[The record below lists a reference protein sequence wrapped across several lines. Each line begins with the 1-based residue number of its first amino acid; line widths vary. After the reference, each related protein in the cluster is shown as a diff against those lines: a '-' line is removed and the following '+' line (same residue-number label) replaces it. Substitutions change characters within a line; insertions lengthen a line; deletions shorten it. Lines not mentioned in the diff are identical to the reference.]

1 MEQQHDLSEVLEVAS
16 IAGHILLENGA
27 EISRVEDIMARIS
40 TYYGVDKGNFF
51 VLSNG
56 IFTTGMSGGKVEKA
70 GGQASTYANVEF
82 IPIRP
87 IQLQK
92 VVQVNQLSYDIS
104 AGKCT
109 LEEARARLEKIRST
123 PAKPMWEQT
132 LGSAFGAAG
141 FCAVFGGGWLDCG
154 AAFVVGLLLNVFIFL
169 VSGRYMSRIVGGIC
183 NALVAT
189 LLCVGC
195 YHVGFG
201 NSLANIIIGAIMPLI
216 PGVPFVNGVRDLANA
231 DYLAGLTRL
240 TDALLGFFCIAIGVS
255 VGFIL
260 DGALSGGLIELNGVW
275 ANPETASL
283 LVQTL
288 AAFIG
293 TTAFAVLFGVPRK
306 QYIPS
311 GIVGALG
318 WLLYLILFRKAGMS
332 AAIATLISTIFIGIL
347 SRVFAVIEKCPAAV
361 FLLCGI
367 FPLVPGAGVFW
378 CTYYLISSQIEQSSS
393 AGFLAGKVAI
403 AIVLGIILAME
414 LPQRFFSGHRRFSHE
429 EEHRHTDH
437 AHRHAEDFLHADFL
451 LVQDGVGKDDQDG
464 CESHQGGSD
473 SRIRV
478 LDGHQGKRY
487 AEGGPEERKDGDI
500 GQSLAVMERRFQ
512 AGQVLLERHERQES
526 GTADEGAD
534 HRGRKRQHRVHEF
547 GGAGRDR
554 RLVMLHADLAEDE
567 ADTLSGA
574 GAKTQQDAFQRQGQ
588 LHLMTFSFT

>member
-40 TYYGVDKGNFF
+40 TYFGVDRGNFF

-56 IFTTGMSGGKVEKA
+56 IFTTGSAGKVEKA

-92 VVQVNQLSYDIS
+92 VVEVNQLSYDIS
-104 AGKCT
+104 AGKCS
-109 LEEARARLEKIRST
+109 LEEARQRLEKIRST

-154 AAFVVGLLLNVFIFL
+154 AAFVVGCLLSLFIFL

-183 NALVAT
+183 NALVTT

-195 YHVGFG
+195 YRIGFG
-201 NSLANIIIGAIMPLI
+201 NSLANIIIGAVMPLI

-255 VGFIL
+255 VGFML
-260 DGALSGGLIELNGVW
+260 DGVISGGLIELNGVW

-283 LVQTL
+283 AIQTL
-288 AAFIG
+288 AAFVG
-293 TTAFAVLFGVPRK
+293 TVAFAVLFGVPRK
-306 QYIPS
+306 QYIAA

-318 WLLYLILFRKAGMS
+318 WLLYLVLFRHAGMTP
-332 AAIATLISTIFIGIL
+332 AIATVISTVFIGIM

-378 CTYYLISSQIEQSSS
+378 CTYYLISSHLDLSGT
-393 AGFLAGKVAI
+393 AGFTAAKI
-403 AIVLGIILAME
+403 AVSIVIGIILAME
-414 LPQRFFSGHRRFSHE
+414 LPQRFFSGHRRFSH
-429 EEHRHTDH
+429 
-437 AHRHAEDFLHADFL
+437 
-451 LVQDGVGKDDQDG
+451 
-464 CESHQGGSD
+464 
-473 SRIRV
+473 
-478 LDGHQGKRY
+478 
-487 AEGGPEERKDGDI
+487 
-500 GQSLAVMERRFQ
+500 
-512 AGQVLLERHERQES
+512 
-526 GTADEGAD
+526 
-534 HRGRKRQHRVHEF
+534 
-547 GGAGRDR
+547 
-554 RLVMLHADLAEDE
+554 
-567 ADTLSGA
+567 
-574 GAKTQQDAFQRQGQ
+574 
-588 LHLMTFSFT
+588 

>member
-40 TYYGVDKGNFF
+40 TYFGVDKGNFF

-56 IFTTGMSGGKVEKA
+56 IFTTGMSGGKMEKA

-92 VVQVNQLSYDIS
+92 VVEVNQLSYDIS

-109 LEEARARLEKIRST
+109 LQEARTRLEKIRNT
-123 PAKPMWEQT
+123 PAKPVWEQV

-154 AAFVVGLLLNVFIFL
+154 AAFLVGCLLYPFILL
-169 VSGRYMSRIVGGIC
+169 VSGRYMSRIVGGIS

-189 LLCVGC
+189 LLCVAC
-195 YHVGFG
+195 YHLGFG
-201 NSLANIIIGAIMPLI
+201 NSLSNIIIGAIMPLI

-255 VGFIL
+255 VGFIV
-260 DGALSGGLIELNGVW
+260 DGAFSHGIIELAGVSL
-275 ANPETASL
+275 NPETSSL
-283 LVQTL
+283 FVQTL

-306 QYIPS
+306 QYVAA

-318 WLLYLILFRKAGMS
+318 WLLYLILFRHAGMS

-347 SRVFAVIEKCPAAV
+347 SRVFAVVEKCPAAV

-378 CTYYLISSQIEQSSS
+378 STYYLISNQFELSST
-393 AGFLAGKVAI
+393 AGFTAGKIAI

-414 LPQRFFSGHRRFSHE
+414 LPQRFFSG
-429 EEHRHTDH
+429 
-437 AHRHAEDFLHADFL
+437 
-451 LVQDGVGKDDQDG
+451 
-464 CESHQGGSD
+464 
-473 SRIRV
+473 
-478 LDGHQGKRY
+478 
-487 AEGGPEERKDGDI
+487 
-500 GQSLAVMERRFQ
+500 
-512 AGQVLLERHERQES
+512 
-526 GTADEGAD
+526 
-534 HRGRKRQHRVHEF
+534 RKR
-547 GGAGRDR
+547 
-554 RLVMLHADLAEDE
+554 
-567 ADTLSGA
+567 LS
-574 GAKTQQDAFQRQGQ
+574 
-588 LHLMTFSFT
+588 H

>member
-40 TYYGVDKGNFF
+40 TYFGVDKGNFF

-56 IFTTGMSGGKVEKA
+56 IFTTGSAGKVEKA

-92 VVQVNQLSYDIS
+92 VVEVNQLSYDIS
-104 AGKCT
+104 AGKCS
-109 LEEARARLEKIRST
+109 LEEARQRLEKIRST

-154 AAFVVGLLLNVFIFL
+154 AAFVVGCLLNLFIFL

-183 NALVAT
+183 NALVTT

-195 YHVGFG
+195 YRIGFG
-201 NSLANIIIGAIMPLI
+201 NSLANIIIGAVMPLI

-255 VGFIL
+255 VGFML
-260 DGALSGGLIELNGVW
+260 DGVLSGGIIELNGVW

-283 LVQTL
+283 GIQTL
-288 AAFIG
+288 AAFVG
-293 TTAFAVLFGVPRK
+293 TVAFAVLFGVPRR
-306 QYIPS
+306 QYIAA

-318 WLLYLILFRKAGMS
+318 WLLYLILFRHAGLTP
-332 AAIATLISTIFIGIL
+332 AIATVISTVFIGIM

-378 CTYYLISSQIEQSSS
+378 CTYYLISSHLDLSGT
-393 AGFLAGKVAI
+393 AGFTAAKI
-403 AIVLGIILAME
+403 AVSIVIGIILAME
-414 LPQRFFSGHRRFSHE
+414 LPQRFFSGHRRLSH
-429 EEHRHTDH
+429 
-437 AHRHAEDFLHADFL
+437 
-451 LVQDGVGKDDQDG
+451 
-464 CESHQGGSD
+464 
-473 SRIRV
+473 
-478 LDGHQGKRY
+478 
-487 AEGGPEERKDGDI
+487 
-500 GQSLAVMERRFQ
+500 
-512 AGQVLLERHERQES
+512 
-526 GTADEGAD
+526 
-534 HRGRKRQHRVHEF
+534 
-547 GGAGRDR
+547 
-554 RLVMLHADLAEDE
+554 
-567 ADTLSGA
+567 
-574 GAKTQQDAFQRQGQ
+574 
-588 LHLMTFSFT
+588 

>member
-92 VVQVNQLSYDIS
+92 VVEVNQLSYDIS

-109 LEEARARLEKIRST
+109 LQEARARLEKIRNT
-123 PAKPMWEQT
+123 PAKPIWEQV

-154 AAFVVGLLLNVFIFL
+154 AAFLVGCLLYPFILL
-169 VSGRYMSRIVGGIC
+169 VSGRYMSRIVGGIS

-189 LLCVGC
+189 LLCVAC
-195 YHVGFG
+195 YHLGFG
-201 NSLANIIIGAIMPLI
+201 NSLSNIIIGAIMPLI

-255 VGFIL
+255 VGFIV
-260 DGALSGGLIELNGVW
+260 DGAFSHGLIELAGVSL
-275 ANPETASL
+275 NPETSGL
-283 LVQTL
+283 FVQTL

-306 QYIPS
+306 QYVAA
-311 GIVGALG
+311 GLVGALG
-318 WLLYLILFRKAGMS
+318 WLLYLILFRHAGMS

-347 SRVFAVIEKCPAAV
+347 SRVFAVVEKCPAAV

-378 CTYYLISSQIEQSSS
+378 CTYYLISSQFDLSST
-393 AGFLAGKVAI
+393 AGFTAAKIAI

-414 LPQRFFSGHRRFSHE
+414 LPQRFFSGHRRLSH
-429 EEHRHTDH
+429 
-437 AHRHAEDFLHADFL
+437 
-451 LVQDGVGKDDQDG
+451 
-464 CESHQGGSD
+464 
-473 SRIRV
+473 
-478 LDGHQGKRY
+478 
-487 AEGGPEERKDGDI
+487 
-500 GQSLAVMERRFQ
+500 
-512 AGQVLLERHERQES
+512 
-526 GTADEGAD
+526 
-534 HRGRKRQHRVHEF
+534 
-547 GGAGRDR
+547 
-554 RLVMLHADLAEDE
+554 
-567 ADTLSGA
+567 
-574 GAKTQQDAFQRQGQ
+574 
-588 LHLMTFSFT
+588 